1 MPFPKNC
8 LTRRAWLS
16 SSAVATLAALLG
28 SKAGAIGATP
38 FELPADLQRAVGSRR
53 RRIVVQHDAHDVL
66 VRYAKRHG
74 NEAPFEPFRD
84 AVFAYPD
91 DPLTQIDALWWDV
104 AGSTVGA
111 VYPSQVEPP
120 VDDPLLQHWLG
131 QGINWI
137 AELVAGARKRKLEVF
152 WNHRISEVEGKPE
165 GGLENDRLHPLK
177 AAHPDWVIP
186 VSFWWQGMWNLAA
199 PGLREHK
206 LKILRELAAKYD
218 IDGIQ
223 IDFARHV
230 PCLPPGRQW
239 EMREEVTE
247 FMRMVRGMTLESGAR
262 RGRPILLA
270 AKVPQTLAGCRI
282 DGFDVAAWAERGL
295 VDVLTLGSRAMEV
308 ETERFREVLGER
320 VQLQP
325 CFDDHHATDGYRF
338 APIEVLRGVFA
349 NHWRRGADSVVTFNW
364 ATGLPELCKE
374 IGCEAG
380 SLSQGDAYREV
391 GAVATMKGK
400 DKVFA
405 LDRRGGYPWAIGFF
419 NRNDTAALPAA
430 INETATDFQ
439 IHVADTPTAEAS
451 LTVRLVLWGGAE
463 GDQFEVK
470 LNGAPLVEAKRDP
483 EWKDAQIFSP
493 KPQPTSGGSG
503 QYEVN
508 PRQRLL
514 RIDYPAP
521 VWRDGSNA
529 LTVRRT
535 RPKDASAATETRLE
549 KLEAHVRYLSS

>member
-1 MPFPKNC
+1 MPLPSYG
-8 LTRRAWLS
+8 LTRRACLA
-16 SSAVATLAALLG
+16 SSAAAMAAAILG
-28 SKAGAIGATP
+28 SKSRGIAAAP
-38 FELPADLQRAVGSRR
+38 LELPTDLQRAVGGRR

-74 NEAPFEPFRD
+74 NEAPFGPFRD

-104 AGSTVGA
+104 AGDGVGA
-111 VYPSQVEPP
+111 VYPSQIEPP
-120 VDDPLLQHWLG
+120 VDYPLLKYWLG
-131 QGINWI
+131 QGIDWI

-165 GGLENDRLHPLK
+165 GGLETEHLHPLK

-186 VSFWWQGMWNLAA
+186 VNFWWQGMWNLAA
-199 PGLREHK
+199 PGLREYK
-206 LKILRELAAKYD
+206 LKVLRELAANYD
-218 IDGIQ
+218 LDGIQ
-223 IDFARHV
+223 IDFSRHV

-247 FMRMVRGMTLESGAR
+247 FMRMTRGMTLELGAL

-270 AKVPQTLAGCRI
+270 AKVPQTLEGCRI
-282 DGFDVAAWAERGL
+282 DGFDVAAWADRGL

-308 ETERFREVLGER
+308 ETDRFREVLGKR

-325 CFDDHHATDGYRF
+325 CFDDHHATDGYRL
-338 APIEVLRGVFA
+338 APIEFLRGVFA
-349 NHWRRGADSVVTFNW
+349 NHWHRGADSVVTFNW
-364 ATGLPELCKE
+364 ATGLPELCRE
-374 IGCEAG
+374 IGCETG
-380 SLSQGDAYREV
+380 SLSQRDAYREA
-391 GAVATMKGK
+391 GSFATMKGK

-405 LDRRGGYPWAIGFF
+405 LDRRGGYPWAVGFF

-430 INETATDFQ
+430 MNETATDFQ
-439 IHVADTPTAEAS
+439 IHIADGPGAEAS
-451 LTVRLVLWGGAE
+451 LTIRLILWGAVE
-463 GDQFEVK
+463 DDPFEVK
-470 LNGAPLVEAKRDP
+470 LNGSPLVEAKRDP

-503 QYEVN
+503 QYAVD
-508 PRQRLL
+508 PHQRLL

-521 VWRDGSNA
+521 AWREGRNA
-529 LTVRRT
+529 LTVRRA
-535 RPKDASAATETRLE
+535 RAKDANAANETRLE
-549 KLEAHVRYLSS
+549 KLEAHIRYLPS